1 MFFLLSNFNSVELDL
16 ASLVM
21 VRVVIVACT
30 CWQWCAGSIGKPRTS
45 NMWLGCM
52 LLFCPLLMVCSS
64 RPGPNGLGLI
74 GSSECGGSRLLL
86 ALPPAGDA
94 LLATVGNL
102 KAFPHILCPVSVWC
116 CQVGFIVSHSEVI
129 SFMYVGKL
137 GSWPTIG

>member
-1 MFFLLSNFNSVELDL
+1 
-16 ASLVM
+16 
-21 VRVVIVACT
+21 
-30 CWQWCAGSIGKPRTS
+30 
-45 NMWLGCM
+45 
-52 LLFCPLLMVCSS
+52 MVCRQHWETKNIQYVAWIHAAILTIIDGSS

-86 ALPPAGDA
+86 ALSPAGDA